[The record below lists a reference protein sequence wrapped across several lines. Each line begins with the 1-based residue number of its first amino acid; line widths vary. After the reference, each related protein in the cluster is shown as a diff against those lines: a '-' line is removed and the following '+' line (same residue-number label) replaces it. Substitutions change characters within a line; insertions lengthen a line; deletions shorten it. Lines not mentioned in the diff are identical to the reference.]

1 MIKAFKKIAQ
11 MQPELQAI
19 VNTIAEFVRPL
30 EQNPTLDFRI
40 LEGVVIGT
48 TATDIPHKLGRKW
61 VGWYVVSRTNGVVPY
76 ETTQTNE
83 ATFLTLIAASQTT
96 VDIYVF

>member
-11 MQPELQAI
+11 QQPELQAI
-19 VNTIAEFVRPL
+19 INAIADFVRPL
-30 EQNPTLDFRI
+30 ELNPTLDGRI
-40 LEGVVIGT
+40 IEGVTIGST
-48 TATDIPHKLGRKW
+48 KVDIPHKLGRKW

-76 ETTQTNE
+76 ESTQTND
-83 ATFLTLIAASQTT
+83 ALYLSLVAASSTT